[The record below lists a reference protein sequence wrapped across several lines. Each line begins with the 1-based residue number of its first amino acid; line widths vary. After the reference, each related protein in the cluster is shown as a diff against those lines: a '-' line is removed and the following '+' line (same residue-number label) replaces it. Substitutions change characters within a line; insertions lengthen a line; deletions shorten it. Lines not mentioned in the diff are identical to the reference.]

1 MSQAIEYQPQDAVE
15 SVTLSVEQ
23 QNFLDAACQELGFST
38 RSEFFQRAL
47 ARLAELKTA
56 WPDSYRLLVS

>member
-1 MSQAIEYQPQDAVE
+1 MSQAIENQNRDAVE
-15 SVTLSVEQ
+15 VTLSPEQ
-23 QNFLDAACQELGFST
+23 GTFLDIACQELGFST
-38 RSEFFQRAL
+38 RSEFVQRAL